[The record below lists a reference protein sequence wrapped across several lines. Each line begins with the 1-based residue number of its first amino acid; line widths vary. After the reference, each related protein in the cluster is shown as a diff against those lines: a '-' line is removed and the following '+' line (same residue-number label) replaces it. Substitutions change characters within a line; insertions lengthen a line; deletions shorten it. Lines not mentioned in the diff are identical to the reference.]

1 MSDLD
6 TENQRQSDEDRQR
19 DAAVY
24 LHLLNNLTDLDI
36 SEDSPKP
43 NEYKIAKQWRQ
54 NRIFVRRVLRSVMG
68 ERYQEKEREERVP
81 SLSLGKLVTILSS
94 LEAYWQGESAKNK
107 DSLAQKM
114 INKFT
119 QQEKER
125 VLKKYAQLSLD
136 ERDKLKLLV
145 HPEAGLLEQLKEII
159 TDEIQQDSLDVV
171 SFYKQ
176 AINLYSSQKQQHS
189 YLKSLDPND
198 NQNLDESLGNQIIEY
213 IQPRL
218 KKYYQHLSTGS
229 EQEIIKD
236 LVDKILREVSRTEF
250 QAGLRQIKTVVGQC
264 PDFVKN
270 NLTSDSISNLFLE
283 SLSNSIIK
291 NNLLGDKFPV
301 YIDYLEIEKVKP
313 LPLKLYRGK
322 TGLINTDFLD
332 DPEDENEYYA
342 QGLEKQIA
350 YRVRVY
356 FYVYPP
362 ENWKPKPTLE
372 EKEISQFFKQEESN
386 SRLEF
391 CEEVVGVGSPIAHIT
406 TAINRFLFEGIDIL
420 KKQGYLPVTQKIV
433 SEDKVIGNTR
443 NSAVWSYSLVKL
455 CKQEDVKKSLEG
467 EINYNQIV
475 ADQELATGEFYGF
488 DLLES
493 AAKSALHARLRAI
506 EKTAINSQQYL
517 QQLCQRIEEK
527 YILEKAEKWIK
538 FYPFSLRAMQ
548 DYLEKKLFK
557 DKYRNWDER
566 NFKEVNNNQAWS
578 RVAYEAHLA
587 IIQVY
592 LQEGLYRI
600 AQKYLEVI
608 KPHIEKGRLDD
619 KLLVSLYYIC
629 LFDYHFYTDLE
640 DEERDHQERGSAIRK
655 AEEYLNTAEEYL
667 QKYLKEYAIIGE
679 YSQTN
684 AHPFFY
690 YLSRIYSHRAKIYI
704 FFPYIAQLP
713 NPKTH
718 LLIEPL
724 RLLEKARIY
733 AARDGDANYYAY
745 WTVYQIWSYLIT
757 AYVGDTNR
765 LTEKFSRQNCL
776 GWAERLIKN
785 ALDCYG
791 ERGRKSYQQIK
802 NYSGKQKTEFSGLK
816 PDSTIIFYEQYND
829 IYVQTIPP
837 IIEIGKGSSHLDEF
851 YQKTIEIGKGSRN
864 LDEFYQKIQ
873 KTFNESSQSQEEITQ
888 PTMPDNPDN
897 KASSFSIE
905 EIFGI
910 QEKII
915 QLPMSALTYLD
926 SNSDNKV
933 YLFGIHASLLL
944 FGLGL
949 VELCKDNQEE
959 GLEERIRMAMKRF
972 TLGAAIASEGTV
984 DEKRGE
990 KTYLQRIF
998 TEQKPNKGQK
1008 MPEDFQIRGLYPHRL
1023 TQFTAKGKIF
1033 AATCR
1038 VILLLYNYEK
1048 YSSYWPEVAY
1058 LLNDLHDA
1066 QTIIRS
1072 NNPDYSLGQN
1082 RYSGHLEQQFKGV
1095 KSYLESQ
1102 KNSGKSGSLE
1112 EIRNRIVTDIFKI
1125 LRGDKV

>member
-43 NEYKIAKQWRQ
+43 NEYKIAKQWGQ

-189 YLKSLDPND
+189 YLKSLDAND
-198 NQNLDESLGNQIIEY
+198 HLDIDEYFKLVNQITEY

-218 KKYYQHLSTGS
+218 KKYYQHLSTNS

-250 QAGLRQIKTVVGQC
+250 QAGLRQIKTVVEQC

-332 DPEDENEYYA
+332 DSEDENEYYA

-386 SRLEF
+386 NRLEF

-475 ADQELATGEFYGF
+475 ADQELAIGEFYGF

-506 EKTAINSQQYL
+506 EKTGIDSQQYL
-517 QQLCQRIEEK
+517 QQLCERIEEK

-619 KLLVSLYYIC
+619 KLLVSLYHIC

-655 AEEYLNTAEEYL
+655 AEECLNIAEEYL
-667 QKYLKEYAIIGE
+667 QEYLKEYAIIGE

-684 AHPFFY
+684 VHPFFY
-690 YLSRIYSHRAKIYI
+690 YLSRIYSHRAKIYL

-713 NPKTH
+713 SPKTH

-757 AYVGDTNR
+757 AYVGDTK
-765 LTEKFSRQNCL
+765 LLKGQFTRQNCL
-776 GWAERLIKN
+776 EWAERLIKN

-802 NYSGKQKTEFSGLK
+802 NYSGKQTEFSI
-816 PDSTIIFYEQYND
+816 SNIVYEQYND

-851 YQKTIEIGKGSRN
+851 YQKI
-864 LDEFYQKIQ
+864 FQ
-873 KTFNESSQSQEEITQ
+873 SSQSQQ
-888 PTMPDNPDN
+888 
-897 KASSFSIE
+897 
-905 EIFGI
+905 
-910 QEKII
+910 KII

-926 SNSDNKV
+926 SNSDNKI

-959 GLEERIRMAMKRF
+959 GLEERILMAMKRF

-998 TEQKPNKGQK
+998 TEQKQNNNQK

-1048 YSSYWPEVAY
+1048 YNSYWPEVAY

>member
-1 MSDLD
+1 M
-6 TENQRQSDEDRQR
+6 
-19 DAAVY
+19 
-24 LHLLNNLTDLDI
+24 
-36 SEDSPKP
+36 
-43 NEYKIAKQWRQ
+43 
-54 NRIFVRRVLRSVMG
+54 
-68 ERYQEKEREERVP
+68 
-81 SLSLGKLVTILSS
+81 
-94 LEAYWQGESAKNK
+94 
-107 DSLAQKM
+107 
-114 INKFT
+114 
-119 QQEKER
+119 
-125 VLKKYAQLSLD
+125 
-136 ERDKLKLLV
+136 
-145 HPEAGLLEQLKEII
+145 
-159 TDEIQQDSLDVV
+159 
-171 SFYKQ
+171 
-176 AINLYSSQKQQHS
+176 
-189 YLKSLDPND
+189 
-198 NQNLDESLGNQIIEY
+198 
-213 IQPRL
+213 
-218 KKYYQHLSTGS
+218 
-229 EQEIIKD
+229 
-236 LVDKILREVSRTEF
+236 
-250 QAGLRQIKTVVGQC
+250 
-264 PDFVKN
+264 
-270 NLTSDSISNLFLE
+270 
-283 SLSNSIIK
+283 
-291 NNLLGDKFPV
+291 
-301 YIDYLEIEKVKP
+301 
-313 LPLKLYRGK
+313 
-322 TGLINTDFLD
+322 
-332 DPEDENEYYA
+332 
-342 QGLEKQIA
+342 
-350 YRVRVY
+350 
-356 FYVYPP
+356 
-362 ENWKPKPTLE
+362 
-372 EKEISQFFKQEESN
+372 
-386 SRLEF
+386 
-391 CEEVVGVGSPIAHIT
+391 GSPIAHIT

-455 CKQEDVKKSLEG
+455 CKQKDVKNSLKD
-467 EINYNQIV
+467 EIDYNQIV

-506 EKTAINSQQYL
+506 EKTGIDSQQYL

-527 YILEKAEKWIK
+527 YILKKAENWIK

-578 RVAYEAHLA
+578 MVAYEAHLA
-587 IIQVY
+587 ITQVY

-600 AQKYLEVI
+600 AKKYLEVI

-619 KLLVSLYYIC
+619 KLLVSLYHIC

-655 AEEYLNTAEEYL
+655 AEECLNIAEEYL
-667 QKYLKEYAIIGE
+667 QEYLKEYAIIGE

-684 AHPFFY
+684 VHPFFY
-690 YLSRIYSHRAKIYI
+690 YLSRIYSHRAKIYL

-713 NPKTH
+713 SPKTH

-757 AYVGDTNR
+757 AYVGDTK
-765 LTEKFSRQNCL
+765 LLKGQFTRQNCL
-776 GWAERLIKN
+776 EWAERLIKN

-802 NYSGKQKTEFSGLK
+802 NYSGKQTEFSI
-816 PDSTIIFYEQYND
+816 SNIVYEQYND

-851 YQKTIEIGKGSRN
+851 YQKI
-864 LDEFYQKIQ
+864 FQ
-873 KTFNESSQSQEEITQ
+873 SSQSQQ
-888 PTMPDNPDN
+888 
-897 KASSFSIE
+897 
-905 EIFGI
+905 
-910 QEKII
+910 KII

-926 SNSDNKV
+926 SNSDNKI

-959 GLEERIRMAMKRF
+959 GLEERILMAMKRF

-998 TEQKPNKGQK
+998 TEQKQNNNQK

-1048 YSSYWPEVAY
+1048 YNSYWPEVAY

-1082 RYSGHLEQQFKGV
+1082 RYSGHLVQQFKGV

>member
-43 NEYKIAKQWRQ
+43 NEYKIAKQWGQ

-94 LEAYWQGESAKNK
+94 LEAYWQRESAKNK

-136 ERDKLKLLV
+136 ERKKLGLLV

-159 TDEIQQDSLDVV
+159 TDKIQQDSIDVV

-189 YLKSLDPND
+189 YLKSLDAND
-198 NQNLDESLGNQIIEY
+198 HLDIDEYFKLVNQITEY

-218 KKYYQHLSTGS
+218 KKYYQHLSTDS

-250 QAGLRQIKTVVGQC
+250 QAGLRQIKTVVEQC

-332 DPEDENEYYA
+332 DSEDENEYYA

-386 SRLEF
+386 NRLEF

-475 ADQELATGEFYGF
+475 ADQELAIGEFYGF

-506 EKTAINSQQYL
+506 EKTGIDSQQYL
-517 QQLCQRIEEK
+517 QQLCERIEEK

-578 RVAYEAHLA
+578 MVAYEAHLA
-587 IIQVY
+587 ITQVY

-600 AQKYLEVI
+600 AKKYLEVI
-608 KPHIEKGRLDD
+608 KPHIEDRRLDD
-619 KLLVSLYYIC
+619 KLLVSLYHIC

-655 AEEYLNTAEEYL
+655 AEECLNIAEEYL
-667 QKYLKEYAIIGE
+667 QEYLKEYAIIGE

-684 AHPFFY
+684 VHPFFY
-690 YLSRIYSHRAKIYI
+690 YLSRIYSHRAKIYL

-713 NPKTH
+713 SPKTH

-757 AYVGDTNR
+757 AYVGDTK
-765 LTEKFSRQNCL
+765 LLKGQFTRQNCL
-776 GWAERLIKN
+776 EWAERLIKN

-802 NYSGKQKTEFSGLK
+802 NYSGKQTEFSI
-816 PDSTIIFYEQYND
+816 SNIVYEQYND

-851 YQKTIEIGKGSRN
+851 YQKI
-864 LDEFYQKIQ
+864 FQ
-873 KTFNESSQSQEEITQ
+873 SSQSQQ
-888 PTMPDNPDN
+888 
-897 KASSFSIE
+897 
-905 EIFGI
+905 
-910 QEKII
+910 KII

-926 SNSDNKV
+926 SSSDNKI

-959 GLEERIRMAMKRF
+959 GLEERILMAMKRF

-984 DEKRGE
+984 DKKRGE

-998 TEQKPNKGQK
+998 TEQKQNNNQK

-1048 YSSYWPEVAY
+1048 YNSYWPEVAY

>member
-1 MSDLD
+1 MNDLD
-6 TENQRQSDEDRQR
+6 TENQKQSHEDRQR

-43 NEYKIAKQWRQ
+43 NEYKIAKQWGQ
-54 NRIFVRRVLRSVMG
+54 NRLFVRRVLRSVMG

-94 LEAYWQGESAKNK
+94 LEAYWQGELAKNK

-159 TDEIQQDSLDVV
+159 TDEIQPDSLDVV

-198 NQNLDESLGNQIIEY
+198 NQNLDESLDNQIREY

-229 EQEIIKD
+229 ELEIIKD

-264 PDFVKN
+264 PDFVQN

-433 SEDKVIGNTR
+433 SEDTVIGNTR

-506 EKTAINSQQYL
+506 EKTAIDSQQYL

-578 RVAYEAHLA
+578 MVAYEAHLA

-619 KLLVSLYYIC
+619 KLLVSLYYLC

-776 GWAERLIKN
+776 EWAERLIKN

-802 NYSGKQKTEFSGLK
+802 NYSGKQTEFVISN
-816 PDSTIIFYEQYND
+816 IVYEKYND

-851 YQKTIEIGKGSRN
+851 YQEILK
-864 LDEFYQKIQ
+864 
-873 KTFNESSQSQEEITQ
+873 SSQS
-888 PTMPDNPDN
+888 
-897 KASSFSIE
+897 
-905 EIFGI
+905 

-1038 VILLLYNYEK
+1038 VILFLYNYEK
-1048 YSSYWPEVAY
+1048 YSSYWPEVSY

-1072 NNPDYSLGQN
+1072 NNPNYSLGQN

-1102 KNSGKSGSLE
+1102 ENSGKSGSLE

>member
-1 MSDLD
+1 MNDLD
-6 TENQRQSDEDRQR
+6 TENQKQSHEDRQR

-43 NEYKIAKQWRQ
+43 NEYKIAKQWGQ
-54 NRIFVRRVLRSVMG
+54 NRLFVRRMLRSVMG

-119 QQEKER
+119 QQEKQR

-159 TDEIQQDSLDVV
+159 TDEIQPDSLDVV

-189 YLKSLDPND
+189 YLKSLGPND
-198 NQNLDESLGNQIIEY
+198 NQNLDESLDNQIREY

-218 KKYYQHLSTGS
+218 KKYYQHLSTDS

-332 DPEDENEYYA
+332 DPEDENKYYA

-506 EKTAINSQQYL
+506 EKTAIDSQQYL

-587 IIQVY
+587 ITQVY

-776 GWAERLIKN
+776 EWAERLIKN

-802 NYSGKQKTEFSGLK
+802 NYSGKQTEFVISN
-816 PDSTIIFYEQYND
+816 IVYEKYND

-851 YQKTIEIGKGSRN
+851 YQEILK
-864 LDEFYQKIQ
+864 
-873 KTFNESSQSQEEITQ
+873 SSQS
-888 PTMPDNPDN
+888 
-897 KASSFSIE
+897 
-905 EIFGI
+905 

-959 GLEERIRMAMKRF
+959 GLEERILMAMKRF

-1072 NNPDYSLGQN
+1072 NNPNYSLGQN

-1102 KNSGKSGSLE
+1102 KNSGKSGSLK

>member
-1 MSDLD
+1 M
-6 TENQRQSDEDRQR
+6 
-19 DAAVY
+19 
-24 LHLLNNLTDLDI
+24 
-36 SEDSPKP
+36 
-43 NEYKIAKQWRQ
+43 
-54 NRIFVRRVLRSVMG
+54 
-68 ERYQEKEREERVP
+68 
-81 SLSLGKLVTILSS
+81 
-94 LEAYWQGESAKNK
+94 
-107 DSLAQKM
+107 
-114 INKFT
+114 
-119 QQEKER
+119 
-125 VLKKYAQLSLD
+125 
-136 ERDKLKLLV
+136 
-145 HPEAGLLEQLKEII
+145 
-159 TDEIQQDSLDVV
+159 
-171 SFYKQ
+171 
-176 AINLYSSQKQQHS
+176 
-189 YLKSLDPND
+189 
-198 NQNLDESLGNQIIEY
+198 
-213 IQPRL
+213 
-218 KKYYQHLSTGS
+218 
-229 EQEIIKD
+229 
-236 LVDKILREVSRTEF
+236 
-250 QAGLRQIKTVVGQC
+250 
-264 PDFVKN
+264 
-270 NLTSDSISNLFLE
+270 
-283 SLSNSIIK
+283 
-291 NNLLGDKFPV
+291 
-301 YIDYLEIEKVKP
+301 
-313 LPLKLYRGK
+313 
-322 TGLINTDFLD
+322 
-332 DPEDENEYYA
+332 
-342 QGLEKQIA
+342 
-350 YRVRVY
+350 Y

-372 EKEISQFFKQEESN
+372 EKEINQFFKQEESN

-506 EKTAINSQQYL
+506 EKTGIDSQQYL
-517 QQLCQRIEEK
+517 QQLCERIEEK

-578 RVAYEAHLA
+578 MVAYEAHLA
-587 IIQVY
+587 ITQVY

-600 AQKYLEVI
+600 AKKYLEVI
-608 KPHIEKGRLDD
+608 KPHIEDGRLDD
-619 KLLVSLYYIC
+619 KLLVSLYHIC

-655 AEEYLNTAEEYL
+655 AEECLNIAEEYL
-667 QKYLKEYAIIGE
+667 QEYLKEYAIIGE

-684 AHPFFY
+684 VHPFFY
-690 YLSRIYSHRAKIYI
+690 YLSRIYSHRAKIYL

-713 NPKTH
+713 SPKTH

-757 AYVGDTNR
+757 AYVGDTK
-765 LTEKFSRQNCL
+765 LLKGQFTRQNCL
-776 GWAERLIKN
+776 EWAERLIKN

-802 NYSGKQKTEFSGLK
+802 NYSGKQTEFVISN
-816 PDSTIIFYEQYND
+816 IVYEKYND

-851 YQKTIEIGKGSRN
+851 YQEILK
-864 LDEFYQKIQ
+864 
-873 KTFNESSQSQEEITQ
+873 SSQS
-888 PTMPDNPDN
+888 
-897 KASSFSIE
+897 
-905 EIFGI
+905 

-959 GLEERIRMAMKRF
+959 GLEERILMAMKRF

-1048 YSSYWPEVAY
+1048 YNSYWPEVAY

-1072 NNPDYSLGQN
+1072 NNPDHSLGQN
-1082 RYSGHLEQQFKGV
+1082 RYSGHLEQQFKRV

-1125 LRGDKV
+1125 LRGD

>member
-1 MSDLD
+1 
-6 TENQRQSDEDRQR
+6 
-19 DAAVY
+19 
-24 LHLLNNLTDLDI
+24 
-36 SEDSPKP
+36 
-43 NEYKIAKQWRQ
+43 
-54 NRIFVRRVLRSVMG
+54 
-68 ERYQEKEREERVP
+68 
-81 SLSLGKLVTILSS
+81 
-94 LEAYWQGESAKNK
+94 
-107 DSLAQKM
+107 
-114 INKFT
+114 
-119 QQEKER
+119 
-125 VLKKYAQLSLD
+125 
-136 ERDKLKLLV
+136 
-145 HPEAGLLEQLKEII
+145 
-159 TDEIQQDSLDVV
+159 
-171 SFYKQ
+171 
-176 AINLYSSQKQQHS
+176 
-189 YLKSLDPND
+189 
-198 NQNLDESLGNQIIEY
+198 
-213 IQPRL
+213 
-218 KKYYQHLSTGS
+218 
-229 EQEIIKD
+229 
-236 LVDKILREVSRTEF
+236 
-250 QAGLRQIKTVVGQC
+250 
-264 PDFVKN
+264 
-270 NLTSDSISNLFLE
+270 
-283 SLSNSIIK
+283 
-291 NNLLGDKFPV
+291 
-301 YIDYLEIEKVKP
+301 
-313 LPLKLYRGK
+313 
-322 TGLINTDFLD
+322 
-332 DPEDENEYYA
+332 
-342 QGLEKQIA
+342 
-350 YRVRVY
+350 
-356 FYVYPP
+356 
-362 ENWKPKPTLE
+362 
-372 EKEISQFFKQEESN
+372 
-386 SRLEF
+386 
-391 CEEVVGVGSPIAHIT
+391 
-406 TAINRFLFEGIDIL
+406 LFEGIDIL

-455 CKQEDVKKSLEG
+455 CKQKDVKNSLKD
-467 EINYNQIV
+467 EIDYNQIV

-506 EKTAINSQQYL
+506 EKTGIDSQQYL

-527 YILEKAEKWIK
+527 YILKKAENWIK

-578 RVAYEAHLA
+578 MVAYEAHLA
-587 IIQVY
+587 ITQVY

-600 AQKYLEVI
+600 AKKYLEVI
-608 KPHIEKGRLDD
+608 KPHIEDGRLDD
-619 KLLVSLYYIC
+619 KLLVSLYHIC

-655 AEEYLNTAEEYL
+655 AEECLNIAEEYL
-667 QKYLKEYAIIGE
+667 QEYLKEYAIIGE

-684 AHPFFY
+684 VHPFFY
-690 YLSRIYSHRAKIYI
+690 YLSRIYSHRAKIYL

-713 NPKTH
+713 SPKTH

-757 AYVGDTNR
+757 AYVGDTK
-765 LTEKFSRQNCL
+765 LLKGQFTRQNCL
-776 GWAERLIKN
+776 EWAERLIKN

-802 NYSGKQKTEFSGLK
+802 NYSGKQTEFSI
-816 PDSTIIFYEQYND
+816 SNIVYEQYND

-851 YQKTIEIGKGSRN
+851 YQKI
-864 LDEFYQKIQ
+864 FQ
-873 KTFNESSQSQEEITQ
+873 SSQSQQ
-888 PTMPDNPDN
+888 
-897 KASSFSIE
+897 
-905 EIFGI
+905 
-910 QEKII
+910 KII

-926 SNSDNKV
+926 SNSDNKI

-959 GLEERIRMAMKRF
+959 GLEERILMAMKRF

-998 TEQKPNKGQK
+998 TEQKQNNNQK

-1048 YSSYWPEVAY
+1048 YNSYWPEVAY

-1082 RYSGHLEQQFKGV
+1082 RYSGHLVQQFKGV

>member
-6 TENQRQSDEDRQR
+6 TENQRQSDEDRKR

-36 SEDSPKP
+36 SEDNPKP
-43 NEYKIAKQWRQ
+43 NEYKIAKQWGQ

-68 ERYQEKEREERVP
+68 ERYQEKELEERVP

-94 LEAYWQGESAKNK
+94 LEAYWQGELAKNK
-107 DSLAQKM
+107 DSFAQKM
-114 INKFT
+114 ITKFT
-119 QQEKER
+119 QQEKQR

-189 YLKSLDPND
+189 YLKSLDRND
-198 NQNLDESLGNQIIEY
+198 NQNLDESLKLVNQIIEY

-218 KKYYQHLSTGS
+218 KKYYQHLSTDS

-264 PDFVKN
+264 PDFVQN

-322 TGLINTDFLD
+322 TGLINPYFLHD
-332 DPEDENEYYA
+332 SEDENEYYA

-455 CKQEDVKKSLEG
+455 CKQEDVEKSLEG

-506 EKTAINSQQYL
+506 EKMAINSQQYL

-619 KLLVSLYYIC
+619 KLLVSLYHIC

-640 DEERDHQERGSAIRK
+640 DEERDHQERGFAIRK
-655 AEEYLNTAEEYL
+655 AEECLNTAEEYL
-667 QKYLKEYAIIGE
+667 QEYLKEYAIIGE

-704 FFPYIAQLP
+704 FFPGYIAQLP

-757 AYVGDTNR
+757 AYVGDTK
-765 LTEKFSRQNCL
+765 LLKGQFTRQNCL
-776 GWAERLIKN
+776 EWAERLIKN

-802 NYSGKQKTEFSGLK
+802 NYSGKQTEFVILN
-816 PDSTIIFYEQYND
+816 IVYEKYND

-837 IIEIGKGSSHLDEF
+837 ILEIGKGSSHLDEF
-851 YQKTIEIGKGSRN
+851 YQEIFKS
-864 LDEFYQKIQ
+864 
-873 KTFNESSQSQEEITQ
+873 SSQS
-888 PTMPDNPDN
+888 
-897 KASSFSIE
+897 
-905 EIFGI
+905 

-959 GLEERIRMAMKRF
+959 GLEERILMAMKRF

-1072 NNPDYSLGQN
+1072 NNPNYSLGQN

>member
-6 TENQRQSDEDRQR
+6 TENQRQSDEDRKR

-36 SEDSPKP
+36 SEDNPKP
-43 NEYKIAKQWRQ
+43 NEYKIAKQWGQ

-68 ERYQEKEREERVP
+68 ERYQEKEREERIP
-81 SLSLGKLVTILSS
+81 SLSLGKLVTILTS

-136 ERDKLKLLV
+136 ERKKLGLLV

-189 YLKSLDPND
+189 YLKSLDAND
-198 NQNLDESLGNQIIEY
+198 HLDIDEYFKLVNQITEY

-218 KKYYQHLSTGS
+218 KKYYQHLSTNS

-250 QAGLRQIKTVVGQC
+250 QAGLRQIKTVVEQC

-322 TGLINTDFLD
+322 TGLINPYFLD

-372 EKEISQFFKQEESN
+372 ILEISQFFKQEESN
-386 SRLEF
+386 NRLEF

-420 KKQGYLPVTQKIV
+420 KKPEGEGYLPVTQKIV

-455 CKQEDVKKSLEG
+455 CKQKDVKNSLKD
-467 EINYNQIV
+467 EIDYNQIV

-506 EKTAINSQQYL
+506 EKTGIDSQQYL

-527 YILEKAEKWIK
+527 YILKKAENWIK

-578 RVAYEAHLA
+578 MVAYEAHLA
-587 IIQVY
+587 ITQVY

-600 AQKYLEVI
+600 AKKYLEVI
-608 KPHIEKGRLDD
+608 KPHIEDGRLDD
-619 KLLVSLYYIC
+619 KLLVSLYHIC

-655 AEEYLNTAEEYL
+655 AEECLNIAEEYL
-667 QKYLKEYAIIGE
+667 QEYLKEYAIIGE

-684 AHPFFY
+684 VHPFFY
-690 YLSRIYSHRAKIYI
+690 YLSRIYSHRAKIYL

-713 NPKTH
+713 SPKTH

-757 AYVGDTNR
+757 AYVGDTK
-765 LTEKFSRQNCL
+765 LLKGQFTRQNCL
-776 GWAERLIKN
+776 EWAERLIKN

-802 NYSGKQKTEFSGLK
+802 NYSGKQTEFSI
-816 PDSTIIFYEQYND
+816 SNIVYEQYND

-851 YQKTIEIGKGSRN
+851 YQKI
-864 LDEFYQKIQ
+864 FQ
-873 KTFNESSQSQEEITQ
+873 SSQSQQ
-888 PTMPDNPDN
+888 
-897 KASSFSIE
+897 
-905 EIFGI
+905 
-910 QEKII
+910 KII

-926 SNSDNKV
+926 SNSDNKI

-959 GLEERIRMAMKRF
+959 GLEERILMAMKRF

-998 TEQKPNKGQK
+998 TEQKQNNNQK

-1048 YSSYWPEVAY
+1048 YNSYWPEVAY

-1082 RYSGHLEQQFKGV
+1082 RYSGHLVQQFKGV

>member
-36 SEDSPKP
+36 SEDNPKP
-43 NEYKIAKQWRQ
+43 NEYKIAKQWGQ

-119 QQEKER
+119 QQEKQR

-159 TDEIQQDSLDVV
+159 TDEIQPDSLDVV

-189 YLKSLDPND
+189 YLKSLDRND
-198 NQNLDESLGNQIIEY
+198 NQNLDESLVNQIIEY

-506 EKTAINSQQYL
+506 EKTGIDYQQYL

-578 RVAYEAHLA
+578 MVAYEAHLA

-655 AEEYLNTAEEYL
+655 AEECLNTAEEYL
-667 QKYLKEYAIIGE
+667 QEYLKEYAIIGE

-757 AYVGDTNR
+757 AYVGDTK
-765 LTEKFSRQNCL
+765 LLKGKFSRQNCL
-776 GWAERLIKN
+776 EWAERLIKN

-802 NYSGKQKTEFSGLK
+802 NYSGKQTEFVISN
-816 PDSTIIFYEQYND
+816 IVYEKYND

-851 YQKTIEIGKGSRN
+851 YQEILK
-864 LDEFYQKIQ
+864 LK
-873 KTFNESSQSQEEITQ
+873 SSQS
-888 PTMPDNPDN
+888 
-897 KASSFSIE
+897 
-905 EIFGI
+905 

-998 TEQKPNKGQK
+998 TEQKPNKDQK

-1072 NNPDYSLGQN
+1072 NNPNYSLGQN

-1095 KSYLESQ
+1095 KSYFESQ

>member
-6 TENQRQSDEDRQR
+6 TENQRQSDEDRKR

-36 SEDSPKP
+36 SEDNPKP
-43 NEYKIAKQWRQ
+43 NEYKIAKQWGQ

-68 ERYQEKEREERVP
+68 ERYQEKEREERIP
-81 SLSLGKLVTILSS
+81 SLSLGKLVTILTS
-94 LEAYWQGESAKNK
+94 LEAYWQRESAKNK

-136 ERDKLKLLV
+136 ERKKLGLLV

-159 TDEIQQDSLDVV
+159 TDKIQQDSIDVV

-189 YLKSLDPND
+189 YLKSLDAND
-198 NQNLDESLGNQIIEY
+198 HLDIDEYFKLVNQITEY

-218 KKYYQHLSTGS
+218 KKYYQHLSTNS

-250 QAGLRQIKTVVGQC
+250 QAGLRQIKTVVEQC

-332 DPEDENEYYA
+332 DSEDENEYYA

-372 EKEISQFFKQEESN
+372 ISPFFKQEESN
-386 SRLEF
+386 NRLEF

-475 ADQELATGEFYGF
+475 ADQELAIGEFYGF

-506 EKTAINSQQYL
+506 EKTGIDSQQYL
-517 QQLCQRIEEK
+517 QQLCERIEEK

-578 RVAYEAHLA
+578 MVAYEAHLA
-587 IIQVY
+587 ITQVY

-600 AQKYLEVI
+600 AKKYLEVI

-619 KLLVSLYYIC
+619 KLLVSLYHIC

-655 AEEYLNTAEEYL
+655 AEECLNIAEEYL
-667 QKYLKEYAIIGE
+667 QEYLKEYAIIGE

-684 AHPFFY
+684 VHPFFY
-690 YLSRIYSHRAKIYI
+690 YLSRIYSHRAKIYL

-713 NPKTH
+713 SPKTH

-757 AYVGDTNR
+757 AYVGDTK
-765 LTEKFSRQNCL
+765 LLKGQFTRQNCL
-776 GWAERLIKN
+776 EWAERLIKN

-802 NYSGKQKTEFSGLK
+802 NYSGKQTEFSI
-816 PDSTIIFYEQYND
+816 SNIVYEQYND

-851 YQKTIEIGKGSRN
+851 YQKI
-864 LDEFYQKIQ
+864 FQ
-873 KTFNESSQSQEEITQ
+873 SSQSQQ
-888 PTMPDNPDN
+888 
-897 KASSFSIE
+897 
-905 EIFGI
+905 
-910 QEKII
+910 KII

-926 SNSDNKV
+926 SNSDNKI

-959 GLEERIRMAMKRF
+959 GLEERILMAMKRF

-998 TEQKPNKGQK
+998 TEQKQNNNQK

-1048 YSSYWPEVAY
+1048 YNSYWPEVAY

-1082 RYSGHLEQQFKGV
+1082 RYSGHLVQQFKGV

>member
-6 TENQRQSDEDRQR
+6 TENQRQSDEDRKR

-36 SEDSPKP
+36 SEDNPKP
-43 NEYKIAKQWRQ
+43 NEYKIAKQWGQ

-68 ERYQEKEREERVP
+68 ERYQEKEREERIP
-81 SLSLGKLVTILSS
+81 SLSLGKLVTILTS

-136 ERDKLKLLV
+136 ERKKLGLLV

-189 YLKSLDPND
+189 YLKSLDAND
-198 NQNLDESLGNQIIEY
+198 HLDIDEYFKLVNQITEY

-218 KKYYQHLSTGS
+218 KKYYQHLSTNS

-250 QAGLRQIKTVVGQC
+250 QAGLRQIKTVVEQC

-332 DPEDENEYYA
+332 DSEDENEYYA

-386 SRLEF
+386 NRLEF

-455 CKQEDVKKSLEG
+455 CKQKDVKNSLKD
-467 EINYNQIV
+467 EIDYNQIV

-506 EKTAINSQQYL
+506 EKTGIDSQQYL
-517 QQLCQRIEEK
+517 QQLCERIEEK

-578 RVAYEAHLA
+578 MVAYEAHLA
-587 IIQVY
+587 ITQVY

-600 AQKYLEVI
+600 AKKYLEVI
-608 KPHIEKGRLDD
+608 KPHIEDGRLDD
-619 KLLVSLYYIC
+619 KLLVSLYHIC

-655 AEEYLNTAEEYL
+655 AEECLNIAEEYL
-667 QKYLKEYAIIGE
+667 QEYLKEYAIIGE

-684 AHPFFY
+684 VHPFFY
-690 YLSRIYSHRAKIYI
+690 YLSRIYSHRAKIYL

-713 NPKTH
+713 SPKTH

-757 AYVGDTNR
+757 AYVGDTK
-765 LTEKFSRQNCL
+765 LLKGQFTRQNCL
-776 GWAERLIKN
+776 EWAERLIKN

-802 NYSGKQKTEFSGLK
+802 NYSGKQTEFSI
-816 PDSTIIFYEQYND
+816 SNIVYEQYND

-851 YQKTIEIGKGSRN
+851 YQKI
-864 LDEFYQKIQ
+864 FQ
-873 KTFNESSQSQEEITQ
+873 SSQSQQ
-888 PTMPDNPDN
+888 
-897 KASSFSIE
+897 
-905 EIFGI
+905 
-910 QEKII
+910 KII

-926 SNSDNKV
+926 SNSDNKI

-959 GLEERIRMAMKRF
+959 GLEERILMAMKRF

-998 TEQKPNKGQK
+998 TEQKQNNNQK

-1048 YSSYWPEVAY
+1048 YNSYWPEVAY

-1082 RYSGHLEQQFKGV
+1082 RYSGHLVQQFKGV

>member
-6 TENQRQSDEDRQR
+6 TENQRQSDEDRKR

-36 SEDSPKP
+36 SEDNPKP
-43 NEYKIAKQWRQ
+43 NEYKIAKQWGQ

-68 ERYQEKEREERVP
+68 ERYQEKEREERIP
-81 SLSLGKLVTILSS
+81 SLSLGKLVTILTS
-94 LEAYWQGESAKNK
+94 LEAYWQRESAKNK

-136 ERDKLKLLV
+136 ERKKLGLLV

-159 TDEIQQDSLDVV
+159 TDKIQQDSIDVV

-189 YLKSLDPND
+189 YLKSLDAND
-198 NQNLDESLGNQIIEY
+198 HLDIDEYFKLVNQITEY

-218 KKYYQHLSTGS
+218 KKYYQHLSTNS

-250 QAGLRQIKTVVGQC
+250 QAGLRQIKTVVEQC

-332 DPEDENEYYA
+332 DSEDENEYYA

-386 SRLEF
+386 NRLEF

-506 EKTAINSQQYL
+506 EKTAIDSQQYL

-578 RVAYEAHLA
+578 MVAYEAHLA
-587 IIQVY
+587 ITQVY

-600 AQKYLEVI
+600 AKKYLEVI
-608 KPHIEKGRLDD
+608 KPHIEDGRLDD
-619 KLLVSLYYIC
+619 KLLVSLYHIC

-655 AEEYLNTAEEYL
+655 AEECLNIAEEYL
-667 QKYLKEYAIIGE
+667 QEYLKEYAIIGE

-684 AHPFFY
+684 VHPFFY
-690 YLSRIYSHRAKIYI
+690 YLSRIYSHRAKIYL

-713 NPKTH
+713 SPKTH

-757 AYVGDTNR
+757 AYVGDTK
-765 LTEKFSRQNCL
+765 LLKGQFTRQNCL
-776 GWAERLIKN
+776 EWAERLIKN

-802 NYSGKQKTEFSGLK
+802 NYSGKQTEFSI
-816 PDSTIIFYEQYND
+816 SNIVYEQYND

-851 YQKTIEIGKGSRN
+851 YQKI
-864 LDEFYQKIQ
+864 FQ
-873 KTFNESSQSQEEITQ
+873 SSQSQQ
-888 PTMPDNPDN
+888 
-897 KASSFSIE
+897 
-905 EIFGI
+905 
-910 QEKII
+910 KII

-926 SNSDNKV
+926 SNSDNKI

-959 GLEERIRMAMKRF
+959 GLEERILMAMKRF

-998 TEQKPNKGQK
+998 TEQKQNNNQK

-1048 YSSYWPEVAY
+1048 YNSYWPEVAY

-1082 RYSGHLEQQFKGV
+1082 RYSGHLVQQFKGV

>member
-36 SEDSPKP
+36 SEDNPKP
-43 NEYKIAKQWRQ
+43 NEYKIAKQWGQ

-119 QQEKER
+119 QQEKQR

-159 TDEIQQDSLDVV
+159 TDEIQPDSLDVV

-189 YLKSLDPND
+189 YLKSLDRND
-198 NQNLDESLGNQIIEY
+198 NQNLDESLVNQIIEY

-506 EKTAINSQQYL
+506 EKTGIDYQQYL

-578 RVAYEAHLA
+578 MVAYEAHLA

-655 AEEYLNTAEEYL
+655 AEECLNTAEEYL
-667 QKYLKEYAIIGE
+667 QEYLKEYAIIGE

-776 GWAERLIKN
+776 EWAERLIKN

-802 NYSGKQKTEFSGLK
+802 NYSGKQTEFVISN
-816 PDSTIIFYEQYND
+816 IVYEKYND

-851 YQKTIEIGKGSRN
+851 YQEILK
-864 LDEFYQKIQ
+864 LK
-873 KTFNESSQSQEEITQ
+873 SSQS
-888 PTMPDNPDN
+888 
-897 KASSFSIE
+897 
-905 EIFGI
+905 

-998 TEQKPNKGQK
+998 TEQKPNKDQK

-1072 NNPDYSLGQN
+1072 NNPNYSLGQN

-1095 KSYLESQ
+1095 KSYFESQ

>member
-1 MSDLD
+1 LFF
-6 TENQRQSDEDRQR
+6 
-19 DAAVY
+19 
-24 LHLLNNLTDLDI
+24 LLILFFIYFTSSSLNLTT
-36 SEDSPKP
+36 P
-43 NEYKIAKQWRQ
+43 
-54 NRIFVRRVLRSVMG
+54 
-68 ERYQEKEREERVP
+68 
-81 SLSLGKLVTILSS
+81 
-94 LEAYWQGESAKNK
+94 
-107 DSLAQKM
+107 
-114 INKFT
+114 
-119 QQEKER
+119 
-125 VLKKYAQLSLD
+125 
-136 ERDKLKLLV
+136 
-145 HPEAGLLEQLKEII
+145 LKEII

-189 YLKSLDPND
+189 YLKSLDAND
-198 NQNLDESLGNQIIEY
+198 HLDIDEYFKLVNQITEY

-218 KKYYQHLSTGS
+218 KKYYQHLSTNS

-250 QAGLRQIKTVVGQC
+250 QAGLRQVKTVIEQC
-264 PDFVKN
+264 PAFVKN

-332 DPEDENEYYA
+332 DSEDENEYYA

-386 SRLEF
+386 NRLEF

-455 CKQEDVKKSLEG
+455 CKQKDVKNSLKD
-467 EINYNQIV
+467 EIDYNQIV

-506 EKTAINSQQYL
+506 EKTAIDSQQYL

-527 YILEKAEKWIK
+527 YILKKAENWIK

-578 RVAYEAHLA
+578 MVAYEAHLA
-587 IIQVY
+587 ITQVY

-600 AQKYLEVI
+600 AKKYLEVI

-619 KLLVSLYYIC
+619 KLLVSLYHIC

-655 AEEYLNTAEEYL
+655 AEECLNIAEEYL
-667 QKYLKEYAIIGE
+667 QEYLKEYAIIGE

-684 AHPFFY
+684 VHPFFY
-690 YLSRIYSHRAKIYI
+690 YLSRIYSHRAKIYL

-713 NPKTH
+713 SPKTH

-757 AYVGDTNR
+757 AYVGDTK
-765 LTEKFSRQNCL
+765 LLKGQFTRQNCL
-776 GWAERLIKN
+776 EWAERLIKN

-802 NYSGKQKTEFSGLK
+802 NYSGKQTEFSI
-816 PDSTIIFYEQYND
+816 SNIVYEQYND

-851 YQKTIEIGKGSRN
+851 YQKI
-864 LDEFYQKIQ
+864 FQ
-873 KTFNESSQSQEEITQ
+873 SSQSQQ
-888 PTMPDNPDN
+888 
-897 KASSFSIE
+897 
-905 EIFGI
+905 
-910 QEKII
+910 KII

-926 SNSDNKV
+926 SNSDNKI

-959 GLEERIRMAMKRF
+959 GLEERILMAMKRF

-998 TEQKPNKGQK
+998 TEQKQNNNQK

-1048 YSSYWPEVAY
+1048 YNSYWPEVAY

-1082 RYSGHLEQQFKGV
+1082 RYSGHLVQQFKGV

>member
-6 TENQRQSDEDRQR
+6 TENQRQSDEDRKR

-36 SEDSPKP
+36 SEDNPKP
-43 NEYKIAKQWRQ
+43 NEYKIAKQWGQ

-68 ERYQEKEREERVP
+68 ERYQEKEREERIP
-81 SLSLGKLVTILSS
+81 SLSLGKLVTILTS

-136 ERDKLKLLV
+136 ERKKLGLLV

-189 YLKSLDPND
+189 YLKSLDAND
-198 NQNLDESLGNQIIEY
+198 HLDIDEYFKLVNQITEY

-218 KKYYQHLSTGS
+218 KKYYQHLSTNS

-250 QAGLRQIKTVVGQC
+250 QAGLRQIKTVVEQC

-313 LPLKLYRGK
+313 LPLKLYRGE
-322 TGLINTDFLD
+322 TGLINSHFLAD
-332 DPEDENEYYA
+332 NEDENRYYA

-362 ENWKPKPTLE
+362 ENWQPTLE
-372 EKEISQFFKQEESN
+372 ISPFFKQEESN
-386 SRLEF
+386 NRLEF

-455 CKQEDVKKSLEG
+455 CKQKDVKNSLKD
-467 EINYNQIV
+467 EIDYNQIV

-506 EKTAINSQQYL
+506 EKTGIDSQQYL

-527 YILEKAEKWIK
+527 YILKKAENWIK

-578 RVAYEAHLA
+578 MVAYEAHLA
-587 IIQVY
+587 ITQVY

-600 AQKYLEVI
+600 AKKYLEVI

-619 KLLVSLYYIC
+619 KLLVSLYHIC

-655 AEEYLNTAEEYL
+655 AEECLNIAEEYL
-667 QKYLKEYAIIGE
+667 QEYLKEYAIIGE

-684 AHPFFY
+684 VHPFFY
-690 YLSRIYSHRAKIYI
+690 YLSRIYSHRAKIYL

-713 NPKTH
+713 SPKTH

-757 AYVGDTNR
+757 AYVGDTK
-765 LTEKFSRQNCL
+765 LLKGQFTRQNCL
-776 GWAERLIKN
+776 EWAERLIKN

-802 NYSGKQKTEFSGLK
+802 NYSGKQTEFSI
-816 PDSTIIFYEQYND
+816 SNIVYEQYND

-851 YQKTIEIGKGSRN
+851 YQKI
-864 LDEFYQKIQ
+864 FQ
-873 KTFNESSQSQEEITQ
+873 SSQSQQ
-888 PTMPDNPDN
+888 
-897 KASSFSIE
+897 
-905 EIFGI
+905 
-910 QEKII
+910 KII

-926 SNSDNKV
+926 SNSDNKI

-959 GLEERIRMAMKRF
+959 GLEERILMAMKRF

-998 TEQKPNKGQK
+998 TEQKQNNNQK

-1048 YSSYWPEVAY
+1048 YNSYWPEVAY

-1082 RYSGHLEQQFKGV
+1082 RYSGHLVQQFKGV

>member
-36 SEDSPKP
+36 SEDNPKP
-43 NEYKIAKQWRQ
+43 NEYKIAKQWGQ

-94 LEAYWQGESAKNK
+94 LEAYWQGELAKNK

-119 QQEKER
+119 QQEKQR

-159 TDEIQQDSLDVV
+159 TDEIQPDSLDVV

-198 NQNLDESLGNQIIEY
+198 NQNLDESLKLVNQIIEY

-264 PDFVKN
+264 PDFVQN

-332 DPEDENEYYA
+332 DSEDENEYYA

-506 EKTAINSQQYL
+506 EKTAIDSQQYL

-608 KPHIEKGRLDD
+608 KPHIEDGHRRLDD

-655 AEEYLNTAEEYL
+655 AEECLNTAEEYL
-667 QKYLKEYAIIGE
+667 QEYLKEYAIIGE

-776 GWAERLIKN
+776 EWAERLIKN

-802 NYSGKQKTEFSGLK
+802 NYSGKQTEFVISN
-816 PDSTIIFYEQYND
+816 IVYEKYND

-851 YQKTIEIGKGSRN
+851 YQEILK
-864 LDEFYQKIQ
+864 
-873 KTFNESSQSQEEITQ
+873 SSQS
-888 PTMPDNPDN
+888 
-897 KASSFSIE
+897 
-905 EIFGI
+905 

-959 GLEERIRMAMKRF
+959 GLEERILMAMKRF

-1072 NNPDYSLGQN
+1072 NNPNYSLGQN

>member
-6 TENQRQSDEDRQR
+6 TENQRQSDEDRKR

-36 SEDSPKP
+36 SEDNPKP
-43 NEYKIAKQWRQ
+43 NEYKIAKQWGQ

-68 ERYQEKEREERVP
+68 ERYQEKEREERIP
-81 SLSLGKLVTILSS
+81 SLSLGKLVTILTS

-136 ERDKLKLLV
+136 ERKKLGLLV

-189 YLKSLDPND
+189 YLKSLDAND
-198 NQNLDESLGNQIIEY
+198 HLDIDEYFKLVNQITEY

-218 KKYYQHLSTGS
+218 KKYYQHLSTNS

-250 QAGLRQIKTVVGQC
+250 QAGLRQVKTVIEQC
-264 PDFVKN
+264 PAFVKN

-332 DPEDENEYYA
+332 DSEDENEYYA

-386 SRLEF
+386 NRLEF

-455 CKQEDVKKSLEG
+455 CKQKDVKNSLKD
-467 EINYNQIV
+467 EIDYNQIV

-506 EKTAINSQQYL
+506 EKTAIDSQQYL

-527 YILEKAEKWIK
+527 YILKKAENWIK

-578 RVAYEAHLA
+578 MVAYEAHLA
-587 IIQVY
+587 ITQVY

-600 AQKYLEVI
+600 AKKYLEVI
-608 KPHIEKGRLDD
+608 KPHIEDGRLDD
-619 KLLVSLYYIC
+619 KLLVSLYHIC

-655 AEEYLNTAEEYL
+655 AEECLNIAEEYL
-667 QKYLKEYAIIGE
+667 QEYLKEYAIIGE

-684 AHPFFY
+684 VHPFFY
-690 YLSRIYSHRAKIYI
+690 YLSRIYSHRAKIYL

-713 NPKTH
+713 SPKTH

-757 AYVGDTNR
+757 AYVGDTK
-765 LTEKFSRQNCL
+765 LLKGQFTRQNCL
-776 GWAERLIKN
+776 EWAERLIKN

-802 NYSGKQKTEFSGLK
+802 NYSGKQTEFSI
-816 PDSTIIFYEQYND
+816 SNIVYEQYND

-851 YQKTIEIGKGSRN
+851 YQKI
-864 LDEFYQKIQ
+864 FQ
-873 KTFNESSQSQEEITQ
+873 SSQSQQ
-888 PTMPDNPDN
+888 
-897 KASSFSIE
+897 
-905 EIFGI
+905 
-910 QEKII
+910 KII

-926 SNSDNKV
+926 SNSDNKI

-959 GLEERIRMAMKRF
+959 GLEERILMAMKRF

-998 TEQKPNKGQK
+998 TEQKQNNNQK

>member
-6 TENQRQSDEDRQR
+6 TENQRQR

-36 SEDSPKP
+36 SEDNPKP
-43 NEYKIAKQWRQ
+43 NEYKIAKQWGQ

-68 ERYQEKEREERVP
+68 ERYQEKEREERIP
-81 SLSLGKLVTILSS
+81 SLSLGKLVTILTS

-136 ERDKLKLLV
+136 ERKKLGLLV

-250 QAGLRQIKTVVGQC
+250 QAGLRQIKTVVEQC

-332 DPEDENEYYA
+332 DSEDENEYYA

-455 CKQEDVKKSLEG
+455 CKQKDVKNSLKD
-467 EINYNQIV
+467 EIDYNQIV

-506 EKTAINSQQYL
+506 EKTGIDSQQYL

-578 RVAYEAHLA
+578 MVAYEAHLA
-587 IIQVY
+587 ITQVY

-600 AQKYLEVI
+600 AKKYLEVI
-608 KPHIEKGRLDD
+608 KPHIEDGRLDD
-619 KLLVSLYYIC
+619 KLLVSLYHIC

-655 AEEYLNTAEEYL
+655 AEECLNIAEEYL
-667 QKYLKEYAIIGE
+667 QEYLKEYAIIGE

-684 AHPFFY
+684 VHPFFY
-690 YLSRIYSHRAKIYI
+690 YLSRIYSHRAKIYL

-713 NPKTH
+713 SPKTH

-757 AYVGDTNR
+757 AYVGDTK
-765 LTEKFSRQNCL
+765 LLKGQFTRQNCL
-776 GWAERLIKN
+776 EWAERLIKN

-802 NYSGKQKTEFSGLK
+802 NYSGKQTEFSI
-816 PDSTIIFYEQYND
+816 SNIVYEQYND

-851 YQKTIEIGKGSRN
+851 YQKI
-864 LDEFYQKIQ
+864 FQ
-873 KTFNESSQSQEEITQ
+873 SSQSQQ
-888 PTMPDNPDN
+888 
-897 KASSFSIE
+897 
-905 EIFGI
+905 
-910 QEKII
+910 KII

-926 SNSDNKV
+926 SNSDNKI

-959 GLEERIRMAMKRF
+959 GLEERILMAMKRF

-998 TEQKPNKGQK
+998 TEQKQNNNQK

-1048 YSSYWPEVAY
+1048 YNSYWPEVAY

-1082 RYSGHLEQQFKGV
+1082 RYSGHLVQQFKGV

>member
-6 TENQRQSDEDRQR
+6 TENQRQSDEDRKR

-36 SEDSPKP
+36 SEDNPKP
-43 NEYKIAKQWRQ
+43 NEYKIAKQWGQ

-68 ERYQEKEREERVP
+68 ERYQEKEREERIP

-114 INKFT
+114 ITKFT

-136 ERDKLKLLV
+136 ERKKLGLLV

-159 TDEIQQDSLDVV
+159 TDKIQQDSIDVV

-198 NQNLDESLGNQIIEY
+198 NQNLDESLVNQIIEY

-218 KKYYQHLSTGS
+218 KKYYQHLSTDS

-264 PDFVKN
+264 PDFVQN

-506 EKTAINSQQYL
+506 EKTAIDSQQYL

-527 YILEKAEKWIK
+527 YILKKAENWIK

-578 RVAYEAHLA
+578 MVAYEAHLA
-587 IIQVY
+587 ITQVY

-600 AQKYLEVI
+600 AKKYLEVI
-608 KPHIEKGRLDD
+608 KPHIEDRRLDD
-619 KLLVSLYYIC
+619 KLLVSLYHIC

-655 AEEYLNTAEEYL
+655 AEECLNIAEEYL
-667 QKYLKEYAIIGE
+667 QEYLKEYAIIGE

-684 AHPFFY
+684 VHPFFY
-690 YLSRIYSHRAKIYI
+690 YLSRIYSHRAKIYL

-713 NPKTH
+713 SPKTH

-757 AYVGDTNR
+757 AYVGDTK
-765 LTEKFSRQNCL
+765 LLKGQFTRQNCL
-776 GWAERLIKN
+776 EWAERLIKN

-802 NYSGKQKTEFSGLK
+802 NYSGKQTEFSI
-816 PDSTIIFYEQYND
+816 SNIVYEQYND

-851 YQKTIEIGKGSRN
+851 YQKI
-864 LDEFYQKIQ
+864 FQ
-873 KTFNESSQSQEEITQ
+873 SSQSQQ
-888 PTMPDNPDN
+888 
-897 KASSFSIE
+897 
-905 EIFGI
+905 
-910 QEKII
+910 KII

-926 SNSDNKV
+926 SNSDNKI

-959 GLEERIRMAMKRF
+959 GLEERILMAMKRF

-998 TEQKPNKGQK
+998 TEQKQNNNQK

-1048 YSSYWPEVAY
+1048 YNSYWPEVAY

>member
-6 TENQRQSDEDRQR
+6 TENQRQSDEDRKR

-36 SEDSPKP
+36 SEDNPKP
-43 NEYKIAKQWRQ
+43 NEYKIAKQWGQ

-81 SLSLGKLVTILSS
+81 SLSLGKLVTILTS
-94 LEAYWQGESAKNK
+94 LEAYWQRESAKNK

-136 ERDKLKLLV
+136 ERKKLGLLV

-159 TDEIQQDSLDVV
+159 TDKIQQDSIDVV

-189 YLKSLDPND
+189 YLKSLDAND
-198 NQNLDESLGNQIIEY
+198 HLDIDEYFKLVNQITEY

-218 KKYYQHLSTGS
+218 KKYYQHLSTNS

-264 PDFVKN
+264 PDFVQN

-332 DPEDENEYYA
+332 DSEDENEYYA

-386 SRLEF
+386 NRLEF

-455 CKQEDVKKSLEG
+455 CKQKDVKNSLKD
-467 EINYNQIV
+467 EIDYNQIV

-506 EKTAINSQQYL
+506 EKTGIDSQQYL
-517 QQLCQRIEEK
+517 QQLCERIEEK

-578 RVAYEAHLA
+578 MVAYEAHLA
-587 IIQVY
+587 ITQVY

-600 AQKYLEVI
+600 AKKYLEVI
-608 KPHIEKGRLDD
+608 KPHIEDGRLDD
-619 KLLVSLYYIC
+619 KLLVSLYHIC

-655 AEEYLNTAEEYL
+655 AEECLNIAEEYL
-667 QKYLKEYAIIGE
+667 QEYLKEYAIIGE

-684 AHPFFY
+684 VHPFFY
-690 YLSRIYSHRAKIYI
+690 YLSRIYSHRAKIYL

-713 NPKTH
+713 SPKTH

-757 AYVGDTNR
+757 AYVGDTK
-765 LTEKFSRQNCL
+765 LLKGQFTRQNCL
-776 GWAERLIKN
+776 EWAERLIKN

-802 NYSGKQKTEFSGLK
+802 NYSGKQTEFSI
-816 PDSTIIFYEQYND
+816 SNIVYEQYND

-851 YQKTIEIGKGSRN
+851 YQKI
-864 LDEFYQKIQ
+864 FQ
-873 KTFNESSQSQEEITQ
+873 SSQSQQ
-888 PTMPDNPDN
+888 
-897 KASSFSIE
+897 
-905 EIFGI
+905 
-910 QEKII
+910 KII

-926 SNSDNKV
+926 SNSDNKI

-959 GLEERIRMAMKRF
+959 GLEERILMAMKRF

-998 TEQKPNKGQK
+998 TEQKQNNNQK

-1048 YSSYWPEVAY
+1048 YNSYWPEVAY

-1082 RYSGHLEQQFKGV
+1082 RYSGHLVQQFKGV

>member
-6 TENQRQSDEDRQR
+6 TENQRQSDEDRKR

-36 SEDSPKP
+36 SEDNPKP
-43 NEYKIAKQWRQ
+43 NEYKIAKQWGQ

-68 ERYQEKEREERVP
+68 ERYQEKEREERIP
-81 SLSLGKLVTILSS
+81 SLSLGKLVTILTS

-136 ERDKLKLLV
+136 ERKKLGLLV

-189 YLKSLDPND
+189 YLKSLDAND
-198 NQNLDESLGNQIIEY
+198 HLDIDEYFKLVNQITEY

-218 KKYYQHLSTGS
+218 KKYYQHLSTNS

-250 QAGLRQIKTVVGQC
+250 QAGLRQIKTVVEQC

-322 TGLINTDFLD
+322 TGLINPYFLD

-372 EKEISQFFKQEESN
+372 ILEISQFFKQEESN
-386 SRLEF
+386 NRLEF

-420 KKQGYLPVTQKIV
+420 KKPEGEGYLPVTQKIV

-455 CKQEDVKKSLEG
+455 CKQKDVKNSLKD
-467 EINYNQIV
+467 EIDYNQIV

-506 EKTAINSQQYL
+506 EKTGIDSQQYL

-527 YILEKAEKWIK
+527 YILKKAENWIK

-578 RVAYEAHLA
+578 MVAYEAHLA
-587 IIQVY
+587 ITQVY

-600 AQKYLEVI
+600 AKKYLEVI

-619 KLLVSLYYIC
+619 KLLVSLYHIC

-655 AEEYLNTAEEYL
+655 AEECLNIAEEYL
-667 QKYLKEYAIIGE
+667 QEYLKEYAIIGE

-684 AHPFFY
+684 VHPFFY
-690 YLSRIYSHRAKIYI
+690 YLSRIYSHRAKIYL

-713 NPKTH
+713 SPKTH

-757 AYVGDTNR
+757 AYVGDTK
-765 LTEKFSRQNCL
+765 LLKGQFTRQNCL
-776 GWAERLIKN
+776 EWAERLIKN

-802 NYSGKQKTEFSGLK
+802 NYSGKQTEFSI
-816 PDSTIIFYEQYND
+816 SNIVYEQYND

-851 YQKTIEIGKGSRN
+851 YQKI
-864 LDEFYQKIQ
+864 FQ
-873 KTFNESSQSQEEITQ
+873 SSQSQQ
-888 PTMPDNPDN
+888 
-897 KASSFSIE
+897 
-905 EIFGI
+905 
-910 QEKII
+910 KII

-926 SNSDNKV
+926 SNSDNKI

-959 GLEERIRMAMKRF
+959 GLEERILMAMKRF

-998 TEQKPNKGQK
+998 TEQKQNNNQK

-1048 YSSYWPEVAY
+1048 YNSYWPEVAY

-1082 RYSGHLEQQFKGV
+1082 RYSGHLVQQFKGV

>member
-6 TENQRQSDEDRQR
+6 AENQRQSDEDRQR

-36 SEDSPKP
+36 SEDNPKP
-43 NEYKIAKQWRQ
+43 NEYKIAKQWGQ

-119 QQEKER
+119 QQEKQR

-159 TDEIQQDSLDVV
+159 TDEIQPDSLDVV

-189 YLKSLDPND
+189 YLKSLDRND
-198 NQNLDESLGNQIIEY
+198 NQNLDESLVNQIIEY

-506 EKTAINSQQYL
+506 EKTAIDSQQYL

-578 RVAYEAHLA
+578 MVAYEAHLA

-655 AEEYLNTAEEYL
+655 AEECLNTAEEYL
-667 QKYLKEYAIIGE
+667 QEYLKEYAIIGE

-776 GWAERLIKN
+776 EWAERLIKN

-802 NYSGKQKTEFSGLK
+802 NYSGKQTEFVISN
-816 PDSTIIFYEQYND
+816 IVYEKYND

-851 YQKTIEIGKGSRN
+851 YQEILK
-864 LDEFYQKIQ
+864 LK
-873 KTFNESSQSQEEITQ
+873 SSQS
-888 PTMPDNPDN
+888 
-897 KASSFSIE
+897 
-905 EIFGI
+905 

-998 TEQKPNKGQK
+998 TEQKPNKDQK

-1072 NNPDYSLGQN
+1072 NNPNYSLGQN

-1095 KSYLESQ
+1095 KSYFESQ

>member
-1 MSDLD
+1 MIDLD

-36 SEDSPKP
+36 SEDNPKP
-43 NEYKIAKQWRQ
+43 NEYKIAKQWGQ

-119 QQEKER
+119 QQEKQR

-159 TDEIQQDSLDVV
+159 TDEIQPDSLDVV

-189 YLKSLDPND
+189 YLKSLDRND
-198 NQNLDESLGNQIIEY
+198 NQNLDESLVNQIIEY

-264 PDFVKN
+264 PDFVQN

-506 EKTAINSQQYL
+506 EKTGIDYQQYL

-655 AEEYLNTAEEYL
+655 AEECLNTAEEYL
-667 QKYLKEYAIIGE
+667 QEYLKEYAIIGE

-776 GWAERLIKN
+776 EWAERLIKN

-802 NYSGKQKTEFSGLK
+802 NYSGKQTEFVISN
-816 PDSTIIFYEQYND
+816 IVYEKYND

-851 YQKTIEIGKGSRN
+851 YQEILK
-864 LDEFYQKIQ
+864 LK
-873 KTFNESSQSQEEITQ
+873 SSQS
-888 PTMPDNPDN
+888 
-897 KASSFSIE
+897 
-905 EIFGI
+905 

-998 TEQKPNKGQK
+998 TEQKPNKDQK

-1072 NNPDYSLGQN
+1072 NNPNYSLGQN

-1102 KNSGKSGSLE
+1102 KNSSKSGSLE

>member
-36 SEDSPKP
+36 SEDNPKP
-43 NEYKIAKQWRQ
+43 NEYKIAKQWGQ

-68 ERYQEKEREERVP
+68 ERYQEKEREERIP
-81 SLSLGKLVTILSS
+81 SLSLGKLVTILTS

-136 ERDKLKLLV
+136 ERKKLGLLV

-189 YLKSLDPND
+189 YLKSLDAND
-198 NQNLDESLGNQIIEY
+198 HLDIDEYFKLVNQITEY

-218 KKYYQHLSTGS
+218 KKYYQHLSTNS

-250 QAGLRQIKTVVGQC
+250 QAGLRQIKTVVEQC

-332 DPEDENEYYA
+332 DSEDENEYYA

-386 SRLEF
+386 NRLEF

-475 ADQELATGEFYGF
+475 ADQELAIGEFYGF

-506 EKTAINSQQYL
+506 EKTAIDSQQYL

-578 RVAYEAHLA
+578 MVAYEAHLA

-608 KPHIEKGRLDD
+608 KPHIEDGRLDD
-619 KLLVSLYYIC
+619 KLLVSLYYLC

-655 AEEYLNTAEEYL
+655 AEECLNTAEEYL

-757 AYVGDTNR
+757 AYVGDTK
-765 LTEKFSRQNCL
+765 LLKGQFTRQNCL
-776 GWAERLIKN
+776 EWAERLIKN

-802 NYSGKQKTEFSGLK
+802 NYSGKQTEFSI
-816 PDSTIIFYEQYND
+816 SNIVYEQYND

-851 YQKTIEIGKGSRN
+851 YQKI
-864 LDEFYQKIQ
+864 FQ
-873 KTFNESSQSQEEITQ
+873 SSQSQQ
-888 PTMPDNPDN
+888 
-897 KASSFSIE
+897 
-905 EIFGI
+905 
-910 QEKII
+910 KII

-926 SNSDNKV
+926 SNSDNKI

-959 GLEERIRMAMKRF
+959 GLEERILMAMKRF

-998 TEQKPNKGQK
+998 TEQKQNNNQK

-1048 YSSYWPEVAY
+1048 YNSYWPEVAY

>member
-6 TENQRQSDEDRQR
+6 TENQRQSDEDRKR

-36 SEDSPKP
+36 SEDNPKP
-43 NEYKIAKQWRQ
+43 NEYKIAKQWGQ

-94 LEAYWQGESAKNK
+94 LEAYWQGELAKNK

-119 QQEKER
+119 QQEKQR

-145 HPEAGLLEQLKEII
+145 HPEASLLEQLKEII
-159 TDEIQQDSLDVV
+159 TDEIQPDSLDVV

-198 NQNLDESLGNQIIEY
+198 NQNLDESLVNQIIEY

-264 PDFVKN
+264 PDFVQN

-332 DPEDENEYYA
+332 DSEDENEYYA
-342 QGLEKQIA
+342 RGLEKQIA

-372 EKEISQFFKQEESN
+372 DKEISQFFKQEESN

-475 ADQELATGEFYGF
+475 ADQELVTGEFYGF

-517 QQLCQRIEEK
+517 QQLCERIEEK

-557 DKYRNWDER
+557 DKYRNWDES
-566 NFKEVNNNQAWS
+566 NFKEVNNNNQAWS

-587 IIQVY
+587 ITQVY

-608 KPHIEKGRLDD
+608 KPHIEDGRLDD
-619 KLLVSLYYIC
+619 KLLVSLYHIC

-655 AEEYLNTAEEYL
+655 AEECLNTAEEYL
-667 QKYLKEYAIIGE
+667 QEYLKEYAIIGE

-713 NPKTH
+713 NPKTN

-757 AYVGDTNR
+757 AYVVDTRDTNR

-776 GWAERLIKN
+776 EWAERLIKN

-791 ERGRKSYQQIK
+791 ERGRESYRQIK
-802 NYSGKQKTEFSGLK
+802 NYSGKQKTEVSGLK

-851 YQKTIEIGKGSRN
+851 YQETLK
-864 LDEFYQKIQ
+864 
-873 KTFNESSQSQEEITQ
+873 SSQS
-888 PTMPDNPDN
+888 
-897 KASSFSIE
+897 
-905 EIFGI
+905 

-959 GLEERIRMAMKRF
+959 GLEERILMAMKRF

-984 DEKRGE
+984 DKKRGE
-990 KTYLQRIF
+990 ETYLQRIF

-1102 KNSGKSGSLE
+1102 KNSVKSGSLE

>member
-43 NEYKIAKQWRQ
+43 NEYKIAKQWGQ

-119 QQEKER
+119 QQEKQR

-159 TDEIQQDSLDVV
+159 TDEIQPDSLDVV

-189 YLKSLDPND
+189 YLKSLDRND
-198 NQNLDESLGNQIIEY
+198 NQNLDESLVNQIIEY

-264 PDFVKN
+264 PDFVQN

-506 EKTAINSQQYL
+506 EKTAIDSQQYL

-578 RVAYEAHLA
+578 MVAYEAHLA

-608 KPHIEKGRLDD
+608 KPHIEDGRLDD
-619 KLLVSLYYIC
+619 KLLVSLYYLC

-757 AYVGDTNR
+757 AYVGDTK
-765 LTEKFSRQNCL
+765 LLKGKFSRQNCL
-776 GWAERLIKN
+776 EWAERLIKN

-802 NYSGKQKTEFSGLK
+802 NYSGKQTEFVISN
-816 PDSTIIFYEQYND
+816 IVYEKYND

-851 YQKTIEIGKGSRN
+851 YQEILK
-864 LDEFYQKIQ
+864 
-873 KTFNESSQSQEEITQ
+873 SSQS
-888 PTMPDNPDN
+888 
-897 KASSFSIE
+897 
-905 EIFGI
+905 

-1038 VILLLYNYEK
+1038 VILFLYNYEK

-1102 KNSGKSGSLE
+1102 KNSVKSGSLE

>member
-6 TENQRQSDEDRQR
+6 TENQRQSDEDRKR

-36 SEDSPKP
+36 SEDNPKP
-43 NEYKIAKQWRQ
+43 NEYKIAKQWGQ

-94 LEAYWQGESAKNK
+94 LEAYWQRESAKNK

-250 QAGLRQIKTVVGQC
+250 QAGLRQIKTVVEQC

-506 EKTAINSQQYL
+506 EKTAIDSQQYL
-517 QQLCQRIEEK
+517 QQLCERIEEK

-578 RVAYEAHLA
+578 MVAYEAHLA
-587 IIQVY
+587 ITQVY

-600 AQKYLEVI
+600 AKKYLEVI
-608 KPHIEKGRLDD
+608 KPHIEDGRLDD
-619 KLLVSLYYIC
+619 KLLVSLYHIC

-802 NYSGKQKTEFSGLK
+802 NYSGKQTEFVISN
-816 PDSTIIFYEQYND
+816 IVYEKYND

-851 YQKTIEIGKGSRN
+851 YQEILK
-864 LDEFYQKIQ
+864 
-873 KTFNESSQSQEEITQ
+873 SSQS
-888 PTMPDNPDN
+888 
-897 KASSFSIE
+897 
-905 EIFGI
+905 

-959 GLEERIRMAMKRF
+959 GLEESIRMAMKRF

>member
-6 TENQRQSDEDRQR
+6 TENQRQSDEDRKR

-36 SEDSPKP
+36 SEDNPKP
-43 NEYKIAKQWRQ
+43 NEYKIAKQWGQ

-68 ERYQEKEREERVP
+68 ERYQEKEREERIP
-81 SLSLGKLVTILSS
+81 SLSLGKLVTILTS

-136 ERDKLKLLV
+136 ERKKLGLLV

-189 YLKSLDPND
+189 YLKSLDAND
-198 NQNLDESLGNQIIEY
+198 HLDIDEYFKLVNQITEY

-218 KKYYQHLSTGS
+218 KKYYQHLSTNS

-250 QAGLRQIKTVVGQC
+250 QAGLRQIKTVVEQC

-322 TGLINTDFLD
+322 TGLINPYFLD

-362 ENWKPKPTLE
+362 ENWQPTLE
-372 EKEISQFFKQEESN
+372 ISPFFKQEESN
-386 SRLEF
+386 NRLEF

-420 KKQGYLPVTQKIV
+420 KKPEGEGYLPVTQKIV

-455 CKQEDVKKSLEG
+455 CKQKDVKNSLKD
-467 EINYNQIV
+467 EIDYNQIV

-506 EKTAINSQQYL
+506 EKTGIDSQQYL

-527 YILEKAEKWIK
+527 YILKKAENWIK

-578 RVAYEAHLA
+578 MVAYEAHLA
-587 IIQVY
+587 ITQVY

-600 AQKYLEVI
+600 AKKYLEVI

-619 KLLVSLYYIC
+619 KLLVSLYHIC

-655 AEEYLNTAEEYL
+655 AEECLNIAEEYL
-667 QKYLKEYAIIGE
+667 QEYLKEYAIIGE

-684 AHPFFY
+684 VHPFFY
-690 YLSRIYSHRAKIYI
+690 YLSRIYSHRAKIYL

-713 NPKTH
+713 SPKTH

-757 AYVGDTNR
+757 AYVGDTK
-765 LTEKFSRQNCL
+765 LLKGQFTRQNCL
-776 GWAERLIKN
+776 EWAERLIKN

-802 NYSGKQKTEFSGLK
+802 NYSGKQTEFSI
-816 PDSTIIFYEQYND
+816 SNIVYEQYND

-851 YQKTIEIGKGSRN
+851 YQKI
-864 LDEFYQKIQ
+864 FQ
-873 KTFNESSQSQEEITQ
+873 SSQSQQ
-888 PTMPDNPDN
+888 
-897 KASSFSIE
+897 
-905 EIFGI
+905 
-910 QEKII
+910 KII

-926 SNSDNKV
+926 SNSDNKI

-959 GLEERIRMAMKRF
+959 GLEERILMAMKRF

-998 TEQKPNKGQK
+998 TEQKQNNNQK

-1048 YSSYWPEVAY
+1048 YNSYWPEVAY

-1082 RYSGHLEQQFKGV
+1082 RYSGHLVQQFKGV

>member
-6 TENQRQSDEDRQR
+6 TENQRQSDEDRKR

-36 SEDSPKP
+36 SEDNPKP
-43 NEYKIAKQWRQ
+43 NEYKIAKQWGQ

-68 ERYQEKEREERVP
+68 ERYQEKEREERIP
-81 SLSLGKLVTILSS
+81 SLSLGKLVTILTS

-136 ERDKLKLLV
+136 ERKKLGLLV

-189 YLKSLDPND
+189 YLKSLDAND
-198 NQNLDESLGNQIIEY
+198 HLDIDEYFKLVNQITEY

-218 KKYYQHLSTGS
+218 KKYYQHLSTNS

-250 QAGLRQIKTVVGQC
+250 QAGLRQIKTVVEQC

-332 DPEDENEYYA
+332 DSEDENEYYA

-386 SRLEF
+386 NRLEF

-455 CKQEDVKKSLEG
+455 CKQKDVKNSLKD
-467 EINYNQIV
+467 EIDYNQIV

-506 EKTAINSQQYL
+506 EKTGIDSQQYL

-527 YILEKAEKWIK
+527 YILKKAENWIK

-578 RVAYEAHLA
+578 MVAYEAHLA
-587 IIQVY
+587 ITQVY

-600 AQKYLEVI
+600 AKKYLEVI

-619 KLLVSLYYIC
+619 KLLVSLYHIC

-655 AEEYLNTAEEYL
+655 AEECLNIAEEYL
-667 QKYLKEYAIIGE
+667 QEYLKEYAIIGE

-684 AHPFFY
+684 VHPFFY
-690 YLSRIYSHRAKIYI
+690 YLSRIYSHRAKIYL

-713 NPKTH
+713 SPKTH

-757 AYVGDTNR
+757 AYVGDTK
-765 LTEKFSRQNCL
+765 LLKGQFTRQNCL
-776 GWAERLIKN
+776 EWAERLIKN

-802 NYSGKQKTEFSGLK
+802 NYSGKQTEFSI
-816 PDSTIIFYEQYND
+816 SNIVYEQYND

-851 YQKTIEIGKGSRN
+851 YQKI
-864 LDEFYQKIQ
+864 FQ
-873 KTFNESSQSQEEITQ
+873 SSQSQQ
-888 PTMPDNPDN
+888 
-897 KASSFSIE
+897 
-905 EIFGI
+905 
-910 QEKII
+910 KII

-926 SNSDNKV
+926 SNSDNKI

-959 GLEERIRMAMKRF
+959 GLEERILMAMKRF

-998 TEQKPNKGQK
+998 TEQKQNNNQK

-1048 YSSYWPEVAY
+1048 YNSYWPEVAY

-1082 RYSGHLEQQFKGV
+1082 RYSGHLVQQFKGV

>member
-36 SEDSPKP
+36 SEDNPKP
-43 NEYKIAKQWRQ
+43 NEYKIAKQWGQ

-119 QQEKER
+119 QQEKQR

-159 TDEIQQDSLDVV
+159 TDEIQPDSLDVV

-189 YLKSLDPND
+189 YLKSLDRND
-198 NQNLDESLGNQIIEY
+198 NQNLDESLVNQIIEY

-506 EKTAINSQQYL
+506 EKTGIDYQQYL

-578 RVAYEAHLA
+578 MVAYEAHLA

-655 AEEYLNTAEEYL
+655 AEECLNTAEEYL
-667 QKYLKEYAIIGE
+667 QEYLKEYAIIGE

-776 GWAERLIKN
+776 EWAERLIKN

-802 NYSGKQKTEFSGLK
+802 NYSGKQTEFVISN
-816 PDSTIIFYEQYND
+816 IVYEKYND

-851 YQKTIEIGKGSRN
+851 YQEILK
-864 LDEFYQKIQ
+864 LK
-873 KTFNESSQSQEEITQ
+873 SSQS
-888 PTMPDNPDN
+888 
-897 KASSFSIE
+897 
-905 EIFGI
+905 

-998 TEQKPNKGQK
+998 TEQKPNKDQK

-1095 KSYLESQ
+1095 KSYLESP
-1102 KNSGKSGSLE
+1102 KNSVKSGSLK

>member
-1 MSDLD
+1 
-6 TENQRQSDEDRQR
+6 
-19 DAAVY
+19 
-24 LHLLNNLTDLDI
+24 
-36 SEDSPKP
+36 
-43 NEYKIAKQWRQ
+43 
-54 NRIFVRRVLRSVMG
+54 
-68 ERYQEKEREERVP
+68 
-81 SLSLGKLVTILSS
+81 LG
-94 LEAYWQGESAKNK
+94 
-107 DSLAQKM
+107 
-114 INKFT
+114 
-119 QQEKER
+119 
-125 VLKKYAQLSLD
+125 
-136 ERDKLKLLV
+136 LLV

-159 TDEIQQDSLDVV
+159 TDKIQQDSIDVV

-189 YLKSLDPND
+189 YLKSLDAND
-198 NQNLDESLGNQIIEY
+198 HLDIDEYFKLVNQITEY

-218 KKYYQHLSTGS
+218 KKYYQHLSTNS

-250 QAGLRQIKTVVGQC
+250 QAGLRQIKTVVEQC

-332 DPEDENEYYA
+332 DSEDENEYYA

-386 SRLEF
+386 NRLEF

-455 CKQEDVKKSLEG
+455 CKQKDVKNSLKD
-467 EINYNQIV
+467 EIDYNQIV

-506 EKTAINSQQYL
+506 EKTGIDSQQYL
-517 QQLCQRIEEK
+517 QQLCERIEEK

-578 RVAYEAHLA
+578 MVAYEAHLA
-587 IIQVY
+587 ITQVY

-600 AQKYLEVI
+600 AKKYLEVI
-608 KPHIEKGRLDD
+608 KPHIEDGRLDD
-619 KLLVSLYYIC
+619 KLLVSLYHIC

-655 AEEYLNTAEEYL
+655 AEECLNIAEEYL
-667 QKYLKEYAIIGE
+667 QEYLKEYAIIGE

-684 AHPFFY
+684 VHPFFY
-690 YLSRIYSHRAKIYI
+690 YLSRIYSHRAKIYL

-713 NPKTH
+713 SPKTH

-757 AYVGDTNR
+757 AYVGDTK
-765 LTEKFSRQNCL
+765 LLKGQFTRQNCL
-776 GWAERLIKN
+776 EWAERLIKN

-802 NYSGKQKTEFSGLK
+802 NYSGKQTEFSI
-816 PDSTIIFYEQYND
+816 SNIVYEQYND

-851 YQKTIEIGKGSRN
+851 YQKI
-864 LDEFYQKIQ
+864 FQ
-873 KTFNESSQSQEEITQ
+873 SSQSQQ
-888 PTMPDNPDN
+888 
-897 KASSFSIE
+897 
-905 EIFGI
+905 
-910 QEKII
+910 KII

-926 SNSDNKV
+926 SNSDNKI

-959 GLEERIRMAMKRF
+959 GLEERILMAMKRF

-1048 YSSYWPEVAY
+1048 YNSYWPEVAY

-1082 RYSGHLEQQFKGV
+1082 RYSGHLVQQFKGV

>member
-1 MSDLD
+1 
-6 TENQRQSDEDRQR
+6 
-19 DAAVY
+19 
-24 LHLLNNLTDLDI
+24 
-36 SEDSPKP
+36 
-43 NEYKIAKQWRQ
+43 
-54 NRIFVRRVLRSVMG
+54 
-68 ERYQEKEREERVP
+68 
-81 SLSLGKLVTILSS
+81 
-94 LEAYWQGESAKNK
+94 
-107 DSLAQKM
+107 
-114 INKFT
+114 
-119 QQEKER
+119 
-125 VLKKYAQLSLD
+125 
-136 ERDKLKLLV
+136 
-145 HPEAGLLEQLKEII
+145 
-159 TDEIQQDSLDVV
+159 
-171 SFYKQ
+171 
-176 AINLYSSQKQQHS
+176 
-189 YLKSLDPND
+189 
-198 NQNLDESLGNQIIEY
+198 
-213 IQPRL
+213 
-218 KKYYQHLSTGS
+218 
-229 EQEIIKD
+229 
-236 LVDKILREVSRTEF
+236 
-250 QAGLRQIKTVVGQC
+250 
-264 PDFVKN
+264 
-270 NLTSDSISNLFLE
+270 
-283 SLSNSIIK
+283 
-291 NNLLGDKFPV
+291 
-301 YIDYLEIEKVKP
+301 
-313 LPLKLYRGK
+313 
-322 TGLINTDFLD
+322 
-332 DPEDENEYYA
+332 
-342 QGLEKQIA
+342 
-350 YRVRVY
+350 
-356 FYVYPP
+356 
-362 ENWKPKPTLE
+362 
-372 EKEISQFFKQEESN
+372 
-386 SRLEF
+386 
-391 CEEVVGVGSPIAHIT
+391 
-406 TAINRFLFEGIDIL
+406 
-420 KKQGYLPVTQKIV
+420 
-433 SEDKVIGNTR
+433 
-443 NSAVWSYSLVKL
+443 
-455 CKQEDVKKSLEG
+455 
-467 EINYNQIV
+467 
-475 ADQELATGEFYGF
+475 
-488 DLLES
+488 
-493 AAKSALHARLRAI
+493 
-506 EKTAINSQQYL
+506 
-517 QQLCQRIEEK
+517 
-527 YILEKAEKWIK
+527 
-538 FYPFSLRAMQ
+538 MQ

-578 RVAYEAHLA
+578 MVAYEAHLA
-587 IIQVY
+587 ITQVY

-619 KLLVSLYYIC
+619 KLLVSLYHIC

-655 AEEYLNTAEEYL
+655 AEECLNIAEEYL
-667 QKYLKEYAIIGE
+667 QEYLKEYAIIGE

-684 AHPFFY
+684 VHPFFY
-690 YLSRIYSHRAKIYI
+690 YLSRIYSHRAKIYL

-713 NPKTH
+713 SPKTH

-757 AYVGDTNR
+757 AYVGDTK
-765 LTEKFSRQNCL
+765 LLKGQFTRQNCL
-776 GWAERLIKN
+776 EWAERLIKN

-802 NYSGKQKTEFSGLK
+802 NYSGKQTEFSI
-816 PDSTIIFYEQYND
+816 SNIVYEQYND

-851 YQKTIEIGKGSRN
+851 YQKI
-864 LDEFYQKIQ
+864 FQ
-873 KTFNESSQSQEEITQ
+873 SSQSQQ
-888 PTMPDNPDN
+888 
-897 KASSFSIE
+897 
-905 EIFGI
+905 
-910 QEKII
+910 KII

-926 SNSDNKV
+926 SNSDNKI

-959 GLEERIRMAMKRF
+959 GLEERILMAMKRF

-998 TEQKPNKGQK
+998 TEQKQNNNQK

-1048 YSSYWPEVAY
+1048 YNSYWPEVAY

-1082 RYSGHLEQQFKGV
+1082 RYSGHLVQQFKGV

>member
-6 TENQRQSDEDRQR
+6 TENQRQSDEDRKR

-36 SEDSPKP
+36 SEDNPKP
-43 NEYKIAKQWRQ
+43 NEYKIAKQWGQ

-68 ERYQEKEREERVP
+68 ERYQEKEREERIP
-81 SLSLGKLVTILSS
+81 SLSLGKLVTILTS

-136 ERDKLKLLV
+136 ERKKLGLLV

-189 YLKSLDPND
+189 YLKSLDAND
-198 NQNLDESLGNQIIEY
+198 HLDIDEYFKLVNQITEY

-218 KKYYQHLSTGS
+218 KKYYQHLSTNS

-250 QAGLRQIKTVVGQC
+250 QAGLRQIKTVVEQC

-332 DPEDENEYYA
+332 DSEDENEYYA

-386 SRLEF
+386 NRLEF

-455 CKQEDVKKSLEG
+455 CKQKDVKNSLKD
-467 EINYNQIV
+467 EIDYNQIV

-506 EKTAINSQQYL
+506 EKTAIDSQQYL

-527 YILEKAEKWIK
+527 YILKKAENWIK

-578 RVAYEAHLA
+578 MVAYEAHLA
-587 IIQVY
+587 ITQVY

-600 AQKYLEVI
+600 AKKYLEVI
-608 KPHIEKGRLDD
+608 KPHIEDGRLDD
-619 KLLVSLYYIC
+619 KLLVSLYHIC

-655 AEEYLNTAEEYL
+655 AEECLNIAEEYL
-667 QKYLKEYAIIGE
+667 QEYLKEYAIIGE

-684 AHPFFY
+684 VHPFFY
-690 YLSRIYSHRAKIYI
+690 YLSRIYSHRAKIYL

-713 NPKTH
+713 SPKTH

-757 AYVGDTNR
+757 AYVGDTK
-765 LTEKFSRQNCL
+765 LLKGQFTRQNCL
-776 GWAERLIKN
+776 EWAERLIKN

-802 NYSGKQKTEFSGLK
+802 NYSGKQTEFSI
-816 PDSTIIFYEQYND
+816 SNIVYEQYND

-851 YQKTIEIGKGSRN
+851 YQKI
-864 LDEFYQKIQ
+864 FQ
-873 KTFNESSQSQEEITQ
+873 SSQSQQ
-888 PTMPDNPDN
+888 
-897 KASSFSIE
+897 
-905 EIFGI
+905 
-910 QEKII
+910 KII

-926 SNSDNKV
+926 SNSDNKI

-959 GLEERIRMAMKRF
+959 GLEERILMAMKRF

-998 TEQKPNKGQK
+998 TEQKQNNNQK

-1048 YSSYWPEVAY
+1048 YNSYWPEVAY

-1082 RYSGHLEQQFKGV
+1082 RYSGHLVQQFKGV

>member
-6 TENQRQSDEDRQR
+6 TENQRQSDEDRKR

-36 SEDSPKP
+36 SEDNPKP
-43 NEYKIAKQWRQ
+43 NEYKIAKQWGQ

-68 ERYQEKEREERVP
+68 ERYQEKEREERIP
-81 SLSLGKLVTILSS
+81 SLSLGKLVTILTS

-136 ERDKLKLLV
+136 ERKKLGLLV

-189 YLKSLDPND
+189 YLKSLDAND
-198 NQNLDESLGNQIIEY
+198 HLDIDEYFKLVNQITEY

-218 KKYYQHLSTGS
+218 KKYYQHLSTNS

-250 QAGLRQIKTVVGQC
+250 QAGLRQIKTVVEQC

-313 LPLKLYRGK
+313 LPLKLYRGE
-322 TGLINTDFLD
+322 TGLINSHFLAD
-332 DPEDENEYYA
+332 NEDENRYYA

-362 ENWKPKPTLE
+362 ENWQPTLE
-372 EKEISQFFKQEESN
+372 ISPFFKQEESN
-386 SRLEF
+386 NRLEF

-420 KKQGYLPVTQKIV
+420 KKPEGEGYLPVTQKIV

-455 CKQEDVKKSLEG
+455 CKQKDVKNSLKD
-467 EINYNQIV
+467 EIDYNQIV

-506 EKTAINSQQYL
+506 EKTGIDSQQYL

-527 YILEKAEKWIK
+527 YILKKAENWIK

-578 RVAYEAHLA
+578 MVAYEAHLA
-587 IIQVY
+587 ITQVY

-600 AQKYLEVI
+600 AKKYLEVI

-619 KLLVSLYYIC
+619 KLLVSLYHIC

-655 AEEYLNTAEEYL
+655 AEECLNIAEEYL
-667 QKYLKEYAIIGE
+667 QEYLKEYAIIGE

-684 AHPFFY
+684 VHPFFY
-690 YLSRIYSHRAKIYI
+690 YLSRIYSHRAKIYL

-713 NPKTH
+713 SPKTH

-757 AYVGDTNR
+757 AYVGDTK
-765 LTEKFSRQNCL
+765 LLKGQFTRQNCL
-776 GWAERLIKN
+776 EWAERLIKN

-802 NYSGKQKTEFSGLK
+802 NYSGKQTEFSI
-816 PDSTIIFYEQYND
+816 SNIVYEQYND

-851 YQKTIEIGKGSRN
+851 YQKI
-864 LDEFYQKIQ
+864 FQ
-873 KTFNESSQSQEEITQ
+873 SSQSQQ
-888 PTMPDNPDN
+888 
-897 KASSFSIE
+897 
-905 EIFGI
+905 
-910 QEKII
+910 KII

-926 SNSDNKV
+926 SNSDNKI

-959 GLEERIRMAMKRF
+959 GLEERILMAMKRF

-998 TEQKPNKGQK
+998 TEQKQNNNQK

-1048 YSSYWPEVAY
+1048 YNSYWPEVAY

-1082 RYSGHLEQQFKGV
+1082 RYSGHLVQQFKGV

>member
-1 MSDLD
+1 MNDLD
-6 TENQRQSDEDRQR
+6 TENQKQSHEDRQR

-24 LHLLNNLTDLDI
+24 LHLLNNLTDLGI
-36 SEDSPKP
+36 TEDSPKP
-43 NEYKIAKQWRQ
+43 NEYKIAKQWGQ

-68 ERYQEKEREERVP
+68 ERYQEKEREERIP
-81 SLSLGKLVTILSS
+81 SLSLGKLVTILTS
-94 LEAYWQGESAKNK
+94 LEAYWQRESAKNK

-136 ERDKLKLLV
+136 ERKKLGLLV

-159 TDEIQQDSLDVV
+159 TDKIQQDSIDVV

-189 YLKSLDPND
+189 YLKSLDAND
-198 NQNLDESLGNQIIEY
+198 HLDIDEYFKLVNQITEY

-218 KKYYQHLSTGS
+218 KKYYQHLSTNS

-250 QAGLRQIKTVVGQC
+250 QAGLRQIKTVVEQC

-332 DPEDENEYYA
+332 DSEDENEYYA

-386 SRLEF
+386 NRLEF

-455 CKQEDVKKSLEG
+455 CKQKDVKNSLKD
-467 EINYNQIV
+467 EIDYNQIV

-506 EKTAINSQQYL
+506 EKTGIDSQQYL
-517 QQLCQRIEEK
+517 QQLCERIEEK

-578 RVAYEAHLA
+578 MVAYEAHLA
-587 IIQVY
+587 ITQVY

-600 AQKYLEVI
+600 AKKYLEVI
-608 KPHIEKGRLDD
+608 KPHIEDGRLDD
-619 KLLVSLYYIC
+619 KLLVSLYHIC

-655 AEEYLNTAEEYL
+655 AEECLNIAEEYL
-667 QKYLKEYAIIGE
+667 QEYLKEYAIIGE

-684 AHPFFY
+684 VHPFFY
-690 YLSRIYSHRAKIYI
+690 YLSRIYSHRAKIYL

-713 NPKTH
+713 SPKTH

-757 AYVGDTNR
+757 AYVGDTK
-765 LTEKFSRQNCL
+765 LLKGQFTRQNCL
-776 GWAERLIKN
+776 EWAERLIKN

-802 NYSGKQKTEFSGLK
+802 NYSGKQTEFSI
-816 PDSTIIFYEQYND
+816 SNIVYEQYND

-851 YQKTIEIGKGSRN
+851 YQKI
-864 LDEFYQKIQ
+864 FQ
-873 KTFNESSQSQEEITQ
+873 SSQSQQ
-888 PTMPDNPDN
+888 
-897 KASSFSIE
+897 
-905 EIFGI
+905 
-910 QEKII
+910 KII

-926 SNSDNKV
+926 SNSDNKI

-959 GLEERIRMAMKRF
+959 GLEERILMAMKRF

-998 TEQKPNKGQK
+998 TEQKQNNNQK

-1048 YSSYWPEVAY
+1048 YNSYWPEVAY

-1082 RYSGHLEQQFKGV
+1082 RYSGHLVQQFKGV

>member
-6 TENQRQSDEDRQR
+6 TENQRQSDEDRKR

-36 SEDSPKP
+36 SEDNPKP
-43 NEYKIAKQWRQ
+43 NEYKIAKQWGQ

-114 INKFT
+114 ITKFT
-119 QQEKER
+119 QQEKQR

-159 TDEIQQDSLDVV
+159 TDEIQRDSLDVV

-198 NQNLDESLGNQIIEY
+198 NQNLDESLKLVNQITEY

-218 KKYYQHLSTGS
+218 KKYYQHLSTDS

-506 EKTAINSQQYL
+506 EKTAIDSQQYL

-566 NFKEVNNNQAWS
+566 NFKEVNNNNQAWS
-578 RVAYEAHLA
+578 MVAYEAHLA

-600 AQKYLEVI
+600 AKKYLEVI
-608 KPHIEKGRLDD
+608 KPHIEDGRLDD

-655 AEEYLNTAEEYL
+655 AEECLNTAEEYL

-757 AYVGDTNR
+757 AYVGDTK
-765 LTEKFSRQNCL
+765 LLKGKFSRQNCL
-776 GWAERLIKN
+776 EWAERLIKN

-802 NYSGKQKTEFSGLK
+802 NYSGKQTEFVISN
-816 PDSTIIFYEQYND
+816 IVYEKYND

-851 YQKTIEIGKGSRN
+851 YQEILK
-864 LDEFYQKIQ
+864 
-873 KTFNESSQSQEEITQ
+873 SSQS
-888 PTMPDNPDN
+888 
-897 KASSFSIE
+897 
-905 EIFGI
+905 

-998 TEQKPNKGQK
+998 TEQKPNEGQK

-1038 VILLLYNYEK
+1038 VILFLYNYEK
-1048 YSSYWPEVAY
+1048 YSSYWPEVSY

-1072 NNPDYSLGQN
+1072 NNPNYSLGQN

-1102 KNSGKSGSLE
+1102 ENSGKSGSLE

>member
-1 MSDLD
+1 M
-6 TENQRQSDEDRQR
+6 
-19 DAAVY
+19 
-24 LHLLNNLTDLDI
+24 
-36 SEDSPKP
+36 
-43 NEYKIAKQWRQ
+43 
-54 NRIFVRRVLRSVMG
+54 
-68 ERYQEKEREERVP
+68 
-81 SLSLGKLVTILSS
+81 
-94 LEAYWQGESAKNK
+94 
-107 DSLAQKM
+107 
-114 INKFT
+114 
-119 QQEKER
+119 
-125 VLKKYAQLSLD
+125 KK
-136 ERDKLKLLV
+136 
-145 HPEAGLLEQLKEII
+145 
-159 TDEIQQDSLDVV
+159 
-171 SFYKQ
+171 
-176 AINLYSSQKQQHS
+176 
-189 YLKSLDPND
+189 
-198 NQNLDESLGNQIIEY
+198 
-213 IQPRL
+213 
-218 KKYYQHLSTGS
+218 
-229 EQEIIKD
+229 
-236 LVDKILREVSRTEF
+236 
-250 QAGLRQIKTVVGQC
+250 
-264 PDFVKN
+264 
-270 NLTSDSISNLFLE
+270 
-283 SLSNSIIK
+283 
-291 NNLLGDKFPV
+291 
-301 YIDYLEIEKVKP
+301 
-313 LPLKLYRGK
+313 
-322 TGLINTDFLD
+322 
-332 DPEDENEYYA
+332 
-342 QGLEKQIA
+342 
-350 YRVRVY
+350 
-356 FYVYPP
+356 
-362 ENWKPKPTLE
+362 
-372 EKEISQFFKQEESN
+372 
-386 SRLEF
+386 
-391 CEEVVGVGSPIAHIT
+391 
-406 TAINRFLFEGIDIL
+406 IL

-506 EKTAINSQQYL
+506 EKTGIDSQQYL

-578 RVAYEAHLA
+578 MVAYEAHLA

-619 KLLVSLYYIC
+619 KLLVSLYYLC

-690 YLSRIYSHRAKIYI
+690 YLSRIYSHRAKIYL

-713 NPKTH
+713 SPKTH

-757 AYVGDTNR
+757 AYVGDTK
-765 LTEKFSRQNCL
+765 LLKGQFTRQNCL
-776 GWAERLIKN
+776 EWAERLIKN

-802 NYSGKQKTEFSGLK
+802 NYSGKQTEFSI
-816 PDSTIIFYEQYND
+816 SNIVYEQYND

-851 YQKTIEIGKGSRN
+851 YQKI
-864 LDEFYQKIQ
+864 FQ
-873 KTFNESSQSQEEITQ
+873 SSQSQQ
-888 PTMPDNPDN
+888 
-897 KASSFSIE
+897 
-905 EIFGI
+905 
-910 QEKII
+910 KII

-959 GLEERIRMAMKRF
+959 GLEERILMAMKRF

-1048 YSSYWPEVAY
+1048 YNSYWPEVAY